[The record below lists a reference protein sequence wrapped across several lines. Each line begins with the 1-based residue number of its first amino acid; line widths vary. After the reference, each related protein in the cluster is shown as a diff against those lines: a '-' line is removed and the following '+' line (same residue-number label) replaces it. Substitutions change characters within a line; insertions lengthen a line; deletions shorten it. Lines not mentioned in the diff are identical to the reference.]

1 MSVSVHPI
9 ARYGVDARATGRHVR
24 RSAIA
29 TGLRQVWSRLTFPNV
44 CYIVLRLVGWLA
56 TTLLVTFG
64 LFVLLFL
71 LVGNGTLAGMLE
83 QVEQFA
89 RHYGEAPPALRA
101 PFDDK
106 LRMIVTVVF
115 FVTAFFRVGSLIS
128 LFLEGLDG
136 PFDADRA

>member
-9 ARYGVDARATGRHVR
+9 THYDVDGRDRGRRVR
-24 RSAIA
+24 RSAVA
-29 TGLRQVWSRLTFPNV
+29 AGLGRVWSRLTFSNV

-89 RHYGEAPPALRA
+89 RHYAEAPPALRA

-136 PFDADRA
+136 PFDTDRA